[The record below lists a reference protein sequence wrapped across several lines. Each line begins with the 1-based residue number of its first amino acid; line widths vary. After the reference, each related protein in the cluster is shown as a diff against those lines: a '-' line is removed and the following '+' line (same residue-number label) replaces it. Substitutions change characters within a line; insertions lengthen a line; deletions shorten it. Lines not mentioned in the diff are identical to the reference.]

1 MSAEYGCK
9 FDECSTGYGIGF
21 ASEQYWTP
29 VCRDALTGD
38 AVEIPSSKIDAIML
52 LRLGCKIY
60 DSQRNRIIEL
70 KYAESKAVMH
80 PKKKSIWYQC

>member
-1 MSAEYGCK
+1 MSAEFGRK
-9 FDECSTGYGIGF
+9 FDEWSTGYGIGF
-21 ASEQYWTP
+21 VSEQYSDP

-38 AVEIPSSKIDAIML
+38 VVEMPASKIDAIML

-70 KYAESKAVMH
+70 KYAESKSAMQK
-80 PKKKSIWYQC
+80 KKKSIWYQC